1 MTKTHQFN
9 FQQLKLR
16 PNFWLWVIFFLVVV
30 FGFLL
35 TLCVGKAQDIEMREN
50 LIVYAKTIE
59 QTIDWQPFSV
69 VLNTNPE
76 LLKPSD
82 LKNLEVQLNSACKA
96 NKNCHFIY
104 LLYGESSNRNQHQH
118 VNFLLDASP
127 QQASEISHL
136 GDLFFEATDGLK
148 NAMSEKTALVEGP
161 VIDRWGTWVTAS
173 VPLTTTRHTNNF
185 VMLSVDVAVT
195 GWNKKILIKMLTPFA
210 FTLSFLGILSLL
222 MTLNNRREQAVNK
235 ILDSTSQIAQLVN
248 HDPLTGLPNRRLLE
262 DRLDQALKAANR
274 SEDIVAVF
282 FLDLDFFK
290 AINDIHG
297 HLVGDQLLKDVA
309 IRLKQLLR
317 SEDTV
322 ARIGGDE
329 FILLLPKIKDELQAI
344 ATAEK
349 IVHGLTLP
357 FAIGNK
363 VLVQNASIGIAL
375 YPQHGLSSDEMIKY
389 ADDAMY
395 IAKRHGRNCFRLFS

>member
-59 QTIDWQPFSV
+59 QSIDWQPFSV

-104 LLYGESSNRNQHQH
+104 LLYGENSNRNQHQH

-262 DRLDQALKAANR
+262 DRLDQALKAADR
-274 SEDIVAVF
+274 SEDNVAVF
-282 FLDLDFFK
+282 YW
-290 AINDIHG
+290 I
-297 HLVGDQLLKDVA
+297 
-309 IRLKQLLR
+309 
-317 SEDTV
+317 
-322 ARIGGDE
+322 
-329 FILLLPKIKDELQAI
+329 
-344 ATAEK
+344 
-349 IVHGLTLP
+349 
-357 FAIGNK
+357 
-363 VLVQNASIGIAL
+363 
-375 YPQHGLSSDEMIKY
+375 
-389 ADDAMY
+389 
-395 IAKRHGRNCFRLFS
+395 

>member
-35 TLCVGKAQDIEMREN
+35 TLSVGKAQDIEMREN

-59 QTIDWQPFSV
+59 QSIDWQPFSV

-148 NAMSEKTALVEGP
+148 NAMSDKTALVEGP
-161 VIDRWGTWVTAS
+161 VRDRWGTWVTAS

-195 GWNKKILIKMLTPFA
+195 G
-210 FTLSFLGILSLL
+210 
-222 MTLNNRREQAVNK
+222 
-235 ILDSTSQIAQLVN
+235 
-248 HDPLTGLPNRRLLE
+248 
-262 DRLDQALKAANR
+262 
-274 SEDIVAVF
+274 
-282 FLDLDFFK
+282 
-290 AINDIHG
+290 
-297 HLVGDQLLKDVA
+297 
-309 IRLKQLLR
+309 
-317 SEDTV
+317 
-322 ARIGGDE
+322 
-329 FILLLPKIKDELQAI
+329 
-344 ATAEK
+344 
-349 IVHGLTLP
+349 
-357 FAIGNK
+357 
-363 VLVQNASIGIAL
+363 
-375 YPQHGLSSDEMIKY
+375 
-389 ADDAMY
+389 
-395 IAKRHGRNCFRLFS
+395 